1 MQFRLDG
8 VQEALANLK
17 SIGEAVTDRNLQ
29 EDALVA
35 VEPIAEDA
43 RSLAPVDQGDL
54 RDSIQAI
61 QFEDGTVGVIIGDW
75 KGHFW
80 EFGTVNHRAQP
91 MLAPAWDAHA
101 DRLAERFGEMV
112 KVRIERVTGG
122 NRSRTGLRVTGDS

>member
-8 VQEALANLK
+8 VHEALANLK
-17 SIGEAVTDRNLQ
+17 AIGEAVSERNLQ

-54 RDSIQAI
+54 RDSIQAV
-61 QFEDGTVGVIIGDW
+61 QFEDGTVGVVIGDW

-91 MLAPAWDAHA
+91 ILAPAVDAN
-101 DRLAERFGEMV
+101 EGVVIEIFGG
-112 KVRIERVTGG
+112 RIGARIKGAI
-122 NRSRTGLRVTGDS
+122 

>member
-17 SIGEAVTDRNLQ
+17 SIGEAVSDRNLQ
-29 EDALVA
+29 EDGLIA

-43 RSLAPVDQGDL
+43 RSLAPVDKGDL
-54 RDSIQAI
+54 RDSIQATI
-61 QFEDGTVGVIIGDW
+61 FEDGTLGVIIGDW

-91 MLAPAWDAHA
+91 MLAPAVDAN
-101 DRLAERFGEMV
+101 EGVVIEIFGGRIGA
-112 KVRIERVTGG
+112 RIEGAI
-122 NRSRTGLRVTGDS
+122 